1 MERSLGSPHTVCPPS
16 WGSGRVQQ
24 PRGTNDPG
32 CRGRERWEGPRLPAA
47 PRGSKT
53 LSSFPRLTGAFH
65 PTPAFLSHGHVPG
78 FVFPAAEAPPSTRSA
93 PETPHLPGERQSPGC
108 RGAGP
113 GPRQGWGDRAWAA
126 GHSSR
131 RRRPRPR
138 PPGPAAEAEAWGSHG
153 GHSSLSGV
161 CYLLQAPQPADSPR
175 CTPGREGGRLPGQ
188 PHRGPCCPEPLSGGP
203 GAAAGDRTC
212 PGGLSLR
219 PPYQGVS
226 APEPTG

>member
-32 CRGRERWEGPRLPAA
+32 CRGRERWEDLRLPAA

-78 FVFPAAEAPPSTRSA
+78 FVFPAAKAPPSTRSA
-93 PETPHLPGERQSPGC
+93 PETPHLPGERQSPGR

-131 RRRPRPR
+131 RRRPR
-138 PPGPAAEAEAWGSHG
+138 
-153 GHSSLSGV
+153 
-161 CYLLQAPQPADSPR
+161 LQAPQPADSPR
-175 CTPGREGGRLPGQ
+175 YTPPRYTPGTEGGRLPGQ
-188 PHRGPCCPEPLSGGP
+188 PRGGPCCPEPLSGGP

-226 APEPTG
+226 ASEPTG

>member
-1 MERSLGSPHTVCPPS
+1 M
-16 WGSGRVQQ
+16 QQ

-93 PETPHLPGERQSPGC
+93 PETPHLPGERQSPGR

-175 CTPGREGGRLPGQ
+175 CTPGPEGGRLPGQ
-188 PHRGPCCPEPLSGGP
+188 PRRGPCCPEPLSGGP